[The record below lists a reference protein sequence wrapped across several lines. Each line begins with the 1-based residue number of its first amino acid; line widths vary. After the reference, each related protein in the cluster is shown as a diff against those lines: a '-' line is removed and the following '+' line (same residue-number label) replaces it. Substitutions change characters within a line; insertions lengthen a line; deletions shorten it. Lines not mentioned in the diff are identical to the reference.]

1 MADVVEASLDVTFKN
16 PLRRLALVQVGETLL
31 DCIVCAS
38 SDSESVGVEVT
49 VGLSKRFQCKLV

>member
-1 MADVVEASLDVTFKN
+1 MTDVVEASLDVTFKN

-38 SDSESVGVEVT
+38 ADSESVGVGVA
-49 VGLSKRFQCKLV
+49 VGFSKRLQCKLV

>member
-38 SDSESVGVEVT
+38 SDSESDLE
-49 VGLSKRFQCKLV
+49 SSSS